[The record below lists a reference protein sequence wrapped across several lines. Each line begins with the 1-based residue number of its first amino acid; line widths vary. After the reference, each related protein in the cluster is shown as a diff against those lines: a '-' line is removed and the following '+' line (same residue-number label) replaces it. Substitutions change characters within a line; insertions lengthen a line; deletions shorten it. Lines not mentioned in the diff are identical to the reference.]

1 MALEG
6 LPDLTPWLRRMDG
19 WIERT
24 WRSQVVERCM
34 MTIIYIPFMF
44 FDVLCITEFV
54 HEVLDGYDKKVLRLC
69 SGIWEAFEVYI
80 L

>member
-1 MALEG
+1 MY
-6 LPDLTPWLRRMDG
+6 DG
-19 WIERT
+19 HHLCT
-24 WRSQVVERCM
+24 VNV
-34 MTIIYIPFMF
+34 